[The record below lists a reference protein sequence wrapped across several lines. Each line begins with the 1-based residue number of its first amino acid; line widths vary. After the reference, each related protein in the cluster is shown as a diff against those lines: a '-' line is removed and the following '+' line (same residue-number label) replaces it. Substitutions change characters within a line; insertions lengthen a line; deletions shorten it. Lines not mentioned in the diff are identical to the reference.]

1 MRAQRH
7 LRTNERGAVA
17 VWFAMG
23 LLPLVVAVGAAVD
36 FSRLS
41 AATAKLSSTLD
52 AAALAAAGS
61 PGLTAEQTRDIA
73 SRYVTANMLTYPG
86 LSDLEVSVVSGD
98 ASVEVGGT
106 AQLDTMFLGAAGI
119 SALTVNATAEA
130 MREVRGLEVAMV
142 LDNTGSMLGNGG
154 MTAMRD
160 SAKELVNLLS
170 GGDDAHPN
178 LRIALI
184 PFVTAVNIRADG
196 FSMDWIDQTAAARHH
211 GENFDLTN
219 GARVSHLTLFDRL
232 PNADWKGCV
241 EMRAA
246 PHDTTDTP
254 PSIAS
259 PDTLFVPY
267 FWPDEPTPGGS
278 NMDYHNNYITN
289 DRVSGTPA
297 QRQRSTVKYS
307 FSANVIDET
316 PPDTMGPNK
325 ACGQPLTPLTN
336 NRKLLLDSI
345 DSMTGWNTSGTNN
358 AAGIYWGWAVLSP
371 GEPFDN
377 PTSYNSRDT
386 RKALIILT
394 DGENQ
399 IWGGWNSHNNSNY
412 SGYGYLALNRLGVTT
427 RDPAKA
433 AIDAR
438 VTALCNN
445 IKATGI
451 RIYTITFAVNAPAI
465 QQVFRNCA
473 SEPSLY
479 FHSPG
484 ASDLRA
490 AFRAIARDLSQLRL
504 SR

>member
-1 MRAQRH
+1 MGSRQSLHR
-7 LRTNERGAVA
+7 NDRGALS
-17 VWFAMG
+17 VWFAIG
-23 LLPLVVAVGAAVD
+23 LLPMVVAVGAAVD
-36 FSRLS
+36 FSRHS
-41 AATAKLSSTLD
+41 AAKAKLASTLD

-61 PGLTAEQTRDIA
+61 PGLTADQTRDIA
-73 SRYVTANMLTYPG
+73 NRYVTANMLTYPG
-86 LSDLEVSVVSGD
+86 LSNLTVTVESRD
-98 ASVEVGGT
+98 ASVEVSGR

-119 SALTVNATAEA
+119 STLDVVATAEA

-154 MTAMRD
+154 MVAMKD

-170 GGDDAHPN
+170 GGEDFHPN
-178 LRIALI
+178 LKVALI

-196 FSMDWIDQTAAARHH
+196 FSMDWIDQAAAATHH
-211 GENFDLTN
+211 GQNFDLTS
-219 GARVSHLTLFDRL
+219 GARISHLTLFDRL

-246 PHDTTDTP
+246 PHDTSDTP

-259 PDTLFVPY
+259 PDTMFVPY
-267 FWPDEPTPGGS
+267 LWPDEPTPGGS
-278 NMDYHNNYITN
+278 NMDYQNNYITN

-307 FSANVIDET
+307 FAANVIDET

-336 NRKLLLDSI
+336 DRERLLNDI
-345 DSMTGWNTSGTNN
+345 DTMTGWNTSGTNN

-371 GEPFDN
+371 NEPFAN
-377 PTSYNSRDT
+377 PTPYNSRDT
-386 RKALIILT
+386 RKAMIILT

-438 VTALCNN
+438 VTTLCNN

-451 RIYTITFAVNAPAI
+451 RVYTITFAVNAPAI

-484 ASDLRA
+484 ANDLRN

-504 SR
+504 SK